1 MAPKV
6 NCRFS
11 EHAQLLLDG
20 RLPAEQEHEFRL
32 HLEECPTCRGELSRL
47 ESVRKLLCDAASA
60 PPPPCDRQAL
70 EAAVLGSPPAR
81 RFRWWIPALGT
92 AMAAAAMLLWF
103 LLPGGVR
110 PPALPEPP
118 PIPQVPIPAPARQVL
133 VSYSGSFMEP
143 AAAEQ
148 TLPAVA
154 FGEEIQ
160 AGPVAPLALRPA
172 ERISLVL
179 WPGARIRLQERP
191 DRSIELQLLSGEC
204 TLRRLPGAVPLRIQT
219 GAVALWTVGTVLHVS
234 MDAQGTA
241 TAELLEGELQEE
253 DETSSA
259 RRLTAPVATSWSAGR
274 RQPDRAPSSRAAEAV
289 RFSKIL
295 DPATPGEL
303 GWVQVSSSPPGAEV
317 WLEDNR
323 LGLAPVL
330 ISRSD
335 GEALELRLRAEG
347 RREARAHVR
356 IEGGRVLRQHLTLE
370 PLPEPPPPAP
380 RPPED
385 ALARARTLLAAHEAE
400 AAVALLEGRLRSRPG
415 DVELR
420 LLLAD
425 ALRLSRRPE
434 QALDHY
440 RQVARTSRDPH
451 VLEVAL
457 FEASR
462 IELDVLNQPARA
474 LETLLAARRILP
486 QGLLRQEVA
495 FRLAECYLKLSDFG
509 RAVRALQD
517 YLRLYPQGTR
527 AAEAQRLLSDLAEK
541 GWR

>member
-6 NCRFS
+6 TCRFF

-20 RLPAEQEHEFRL
+20 RLPAEQEHQFRA
-32 HLEECPTCRGELSRL
+32 HVEECLACREELGRL
-47 ESVRKLLCDAASA
+47 ESVRELLHRAASA
-60 PPPPCDRQAL
+60 APPSFDRQAL
-70 EAAVLGSPPAR
+70 EAAVLDPPPAR
-81 RFRWWIPALGT
+81 RLRWWIPALGT

-103 LLPGGVR
+103 WLPGGVR

-118 PIPQVPIPAPARQVL
+118 PIPQAPIPAPARQAL
-133 VSYSGSFMEP
+133 VSYSGSFAEP

-172 ERISLVL
+172 ERISLTL

-219 GAVALWTVGTVLHVS
+219 GEVALWTVGTVLHVS
-234 MDAQGTA
+234 MDAQGVTA
-241 TAELLEGELQEE
+241 VELLEGELTQEG
-253 DETSSA
+253 ETSPA
-259 RRLTAPVATSWSAGR
+259 NRLAAPVAASWSAGR

-295 DPATPGEL
+295 DPAAPGEL

-317 WLEDNR
+317 WLEGTR
-323 LGLAPVL
+323 LGTAPVL
-330 ISRSD
+330 LSRSA
-335 GEALELRLRAEG
+335 GEPLDLLLRAEG
-347 RREARAHVR
+347 RREVWAHVR
-356 IEGGRVLRQHLTLE
+356 IEPGRVLRQQLTLE
-370 PLPEPPPPAP
+370 PLPEPTPPAP
-380 RPPED
+380 KPRD
-385 ALARARTLLAAHEAE
+385 DVLARARALLAAHEAE

-434 QALDHY
+434 QALEHY

-462 IELDVLNQPARA
+462 IELDVLDQPARA

-527 AAEAQRLLSDLAEK
+527 AAEAQKLLSDLAEK